1 MSCLYISSEFA
12 YRHTKRLMPSSYDV
26 YINTSYG
33 ESGRGVVLHIAHFFF
48 EKALRNLHFTI
59 DKRAII

>member
-12 YRHTKRLMPSSYDV
+12 YRHTKRLMPNSYGV
-26 YINTSYG
+26 YINTIYS

-48 EKALRNLHFTI
+48 EKLCEICVLLLTNVL
-59 DKRAII
+59 